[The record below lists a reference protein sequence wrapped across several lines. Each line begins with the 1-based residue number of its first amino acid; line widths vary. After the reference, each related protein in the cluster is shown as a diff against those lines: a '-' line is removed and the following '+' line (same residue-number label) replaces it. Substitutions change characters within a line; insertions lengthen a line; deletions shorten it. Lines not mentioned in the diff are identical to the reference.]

1 MPEREDGALNHQPAS
16 LGLIDRLRST
26 DVGRRTALHDDA
38 ILAEF
43 ARSGVRFAA
52 SSPQMEARYY
62 DAVRELVSCIKP
74 TSGAQAILNEGGIY
88 LGCWL
93 ESTGT
98 INAEL
103 LSRFIPSVA
112 SATFAGFAE
121 HQSDDGLFPYKL
133 TASGAVFSQIQTVTP
148 LARSVWTHYCLNG
161 RDKAHLARMYAAM
174 SRNDAWLA
182 RWRDTR
188 GTGAVEA
195 FCAYDT
201 GHDLSA
207 RFWHVPDSPFNNDP
221 KAFHPDNPLLP
232 FIAPDLT
239 ANVAC
244 QRRYLALM
252 AEDLGKDGGAWRA
265 KAEASETALFAQ
277 CFDAEDGLFYDRDR
291 HDRFVRIQ
299 SDVLLRVLA
308 CEIGDDAFF
317 AKALERYLLNTRKFF
332 AKYPFTS
339 LALDDPRFDPA
350 FDYNSWC
357 GPTNFLSLIRA
368 PHAFE
373 HHHRHVE
380 LTWAMQPVLSALFKS
395 TRFAQ
400 TIHPFTGRE
409 GFTEAYSPSILCLLD
424 FVERLCGIQPRP
436 DGALWFTGLTPQQV
450 EHRDAAH
457 ETAYSRAVDGQQFEL
472 VNTATHLAAYR
483 NGTPLFSAPRGI
495 RVVTER
501 QGGVTG
507 IIGMSASA
515 VAGELTTTN
524 GSLPFR
530 VAANEQLDLRGGQ
543 LVRGRN
549 PGLAVPTY

>member
-1 MPEREDGALNHQPAS
+1 MSTSLLDQLQSLDVAQRVGAAS
-16 LGLIDRLRST
+16 HGAALDEF
-26 DVGRRTALHDDA
+26 VG
-38 ILAEF
+38 
-43 ARSGVRFAA
+43 SGVRFV
-52 SSPQMEARYY
+52 SSTPQMETRYY

-74 TSGAQAILNEGGIY
+74 TSGPQPILNEGGIY

-112 SATFAGFAE
+112 AATFAGFAE
-121 HQSDDGLFPYKL
+121 HQRDDGLFPYKL
-133 TASGAVFSQIQTVTP
+133 TATGPAFSQIQTVTP

-161 RDKAHLARMYAAM
+161 RDKSFLRTMYAAM

-221 KAFHPDNPLLP
+221 KAFHPDNPVLP

-244 QRRYLALM
+244 QRVYLARM
-252 AEDLGKDGGAWRA
+252 ADELGEDAAPWQSA
-265 KAEASETALFAQ
+265 AEASHAALFAQ
-277 CFDAEDGLFYDRDR
+277 CFDADDAFFYDRDR
-291 HDRFVRIQ
+291 NDRHIKVQ

-308 CEIGDDAFF
+308 CEIGDGDFF
-317 AKALERYLLNTRKFF
+317 TEALERYLLNTRKFF

-339 LALDDPRFDPA
+339 LALDDPRYDPA

-380 LTWAMQPVLSALFKS
+380 LSWVLQPVLSALFKS
-395 TRFAQ
+395 SRFAQ

-424 FVERLCGIQPRP
+424 FIERLSGIQPRP
-436 DGALWFTGLTPQQV
+436 DGTLWFTGLTPQQI
-450 EHRDAAH
+450 EHRDQVH
-457 ETAYSRAVDGQQFEL
+457 ETAYQRCVDGQRFAL
-472 VNTATHLAAYR
+472 VNTGAAIAAYR
-483 NGTPLFSAPRGI
+483 DGVPLFSAPRGI
-495 RVVTER
+495 RVITDR
-501 QGGVTG
+501 QGGVSG
-507 IIGMSASA
+507 IVGMSASP
-515 VAGELTTTN
+515 VAGVLSTAHGN
-524 GSLPFR
+524 IAFS
-530 VAANEQLDLRGGQ
+530 VAANEQFDIRGGQ
-543 LVRGRN
+543 LVRAHD
-549 PGLAVPTY
+549 PGLVTPTY